1 MSLKNAAF
9 LALVGMILQTVLLA
23 MGFVTTLL
31 GVLRDVTP
39 AMTLASSLIRL
50 LASLGLAIFLYV
62 FHSGKS

>member
-23 MGFVTTLL
+23 TGFVTTLL

-50 LASLGLAIFLYV
+50 LASLGLTIFLYV